1 VDRTDRQ
8 EGQAV
13 LEAVAATRMVG
24 PRDLGDVR
32 RVLQVDP
39 LTSVFVAS
47 RIAASGLDR
56 WRLGAQLW
64 GYPATGPLRA
74 LCHAGANLVP
84 VLDDPAAAAAF
95 AVRAANEGRR
105 CLSIVGMRTAVS
117 AMWDRLAPVW
127 GPARDV
133 RGSQPFLVIDDDPLI
148 PADPLVRRV
157 LSHEVDA
164 LYPSSVAMFT
174 EEVGISPEAV
184 DGGAAYRASVTDLV
198 RAGRAFARF
207 ERGRVIFKAEVG
219 VVSPEVCQV
228 QGVWVAPGY
237 RGRGLAAP
245 GMAAVVRAARAEL
258 APAVTLYVN
267 DYNTRARRAYAAV
280 GFRQHTEFMSVLF

>member
-1 VDRTDRQ
+1 M
-8 EGQAV
+8 
-13 LEAVAATRMVG
+13 LETVAATRMVG
-24 PRDLGDVR
+24 PRDADQVR
-32 RVLQVDP
+32 RVLDVDP

-47 RIAASGLDR
+47 RIASSGLDR

-74 LCHAGANLVP
+74 ICHAGANLVP

-105 CLSIVGMRTAVS
+105 CLSLVGTRSAVS

-133 RGSQPFLVIDDDPLI
+133 RGHQPFLVIDH
-148 PADPLVRRV
+148 DPLVDPDPAVRRV
-157 LSHEVDA
+157 RPDEIDA
-164 LYPSSVAMFT
+164 LYPTSVAMFT
-174 EEVGISPEAV
+174 EEVGISPESV
-184 DGGAAYRASVTDLV
+184 DGGAAYRASVTELV

-207 ERGRVIFKAEVG
+207 ERGRVVFKAEVG
-219 VVSPEVCQV
+219 VVSGRACQV
-228 QGVWVAPGY
+228 QGVWVAPSH
-237 RGRGLAAP
+237 RGRGLSAA
-245 GMAAVVRAARAEL
+245 GMAAVVRTARAEL

-267 DYNTRARRAYAAV
+267 DYNGRARHAYAAV
-280 GFRQHTEFMSVLF
+280 GFREHAEFMSVLF

>member
-1 VDRTDRQ
+1 
-8 EGQAV
+8 V
-13 LEAVAATRMVG
+13 LETVAATRMVG
-24 PRDLGDVR
+24 PRDAAQVR
-32 RVLQVDP
+32 QILEVDP

-105 CLSIVGMRTAVS
+105 CLSLVGNRSAVS
-117 AMWDRLAPVW
+117 AMWERLALVW

-133 RGSQPFLVIDDDPLI
+133 RGHQPFLVIDH
-148 PADPLVRRV
+148 DPLVDADPTVRRV
-157 LSHEVDA
+157 RPEEVDA
-164 LYPSSVAMFT
+164 LYPTSVAMFT
-174 EEVGISPEAV
+174 EEVGISPESV

-207 ERGRVIFKAEVG
+207 ERGRVVFKAEIG
-219 VVSPEVCQV
+219 VVSGRACQV
-228 QGVWVAPGY
+228 QGVWVAPSH
-237 RGRGLAAP
+237 RGRGLSAP
-245 GMAAVVRAARAEL
+245 GIAAVVRAARAEL

-267 DYNTRARRAYAAV
+267 DYNERARHAYAAV
-280 GFRQHTEFMSVLF
+280 GFREHAEFMSVLF

>member
-1 VDRTDRQ
+1 M
-8 EGQAV
+8 
-13 LEAVAATRMVG
+13 LETVAATRMVG
-24 PRDLGDVR
+24 PRDAEQVR
-32 RVLQVDP
+32 RVLDVDP

-47 RIAASGLDR
+47 RITISGLDR

-74 LCHAGANLVP
+74 ICHAGANLVP

-105 CLSIVGMRTAVS
+105 CLSLVGTRSAVS

-133 RGSQPFLVIDDDPLI
+133 RGHQPFLVIDH
-148 PADPLVRRV
+148 DPLVDPDPTVRRV
-157 LSHEVDA
+157 RPDEIDA
-164 LYPSSVAMFT
+164 LYPTSVAMFT
-174 EEVGISPEAV
+174 EEVGISPESV
-184 DGGAAYRASVTDLV
+184 DGGAAYRASVTELV

-207 ERGRVIFKAEVG
+207 ERGRVVFKAEVG
-219 VVSPEVCQV
+219 VVSGRACQV
-228 QGVWVAPGY
+228 QGVWVAPSH
-237 RGRGLAAP
+237 RGRGLSAP
-245 GMAAVVRAARAEL
+245 GMAAVVRTARAEL

-267 DYNTRARRAYAAV
+267 DYNGRARHAYAAV
-280 GFRQHTEFMSVLF
+280 GFREHAEFMSVLF

>member
-1 VDRTDRQ
+1 M
-8 EGQAV
+8 

-24 PRDLGDVR
+24 PRDAAQVR
-32 RVLQVDP
+32 RVLEVDP

-64 GYPATGPLRA
+64 GYPATGPLTA

-105 CLSIVGMRTAVS
+105 CLSLVGNRSAVA
-117 AMWDRLAPVW
+117 AMWERLAPVW

-133 RGSQPFLVIDDDPLI
+133 RAHQPFLVVDH
-148 PADPLVRRV
+148 DPLVKSDPTVRRV
-157 LSHEVDA
+157 RPDEVDA
-164 LYPSSVAMFT
+164 LYPTSVAMFT
-174 EEVGISPEAV
+174 EEVGISPESV
-184 DGGAAYRASVTDLV
+184 DGGAAYRASVTELV

-207 ERGRVIFKAEVG
+207 ERGRVVFKAEVG
-219 VVSPEVCQV
+219 VVSDRACQI
-228 QGVWVAPGY
+228 QGVWVAPSH
-237 RGRGLAAP
+237 RGRGLSAP

-267 DYNTRARRAYAAV
+267 DYNDRARHAYATV
-280 GFRQHTEFMSVLF
+280 GFREHAEFMSVLF

>member
-1 VDRTDRQ
+1 M
-8 EGQAV
+8 
-13 LEAVAATRMVG
+13 LETVAATRMVG
-24 PRDLGDVR
+24 PRDADQVR
-32 RVLQVDP
+32 RVLDVDP

-47 RIAASGLDR
+47 RIASSGLDR

-74 LCHAGANLVP
+74 ICHAGANLVP

-105 CLSIVGMRTAVS
+105 CLSLVGTRSAVS

-133 RGSQPFLVIDDDPLI
+133 RGHQPFLVIDH
-148 PADPLVRRV
+148 DPLVDPDPAVRRV
-157 LSHEVDA
+157 RPDEIDA
-164 LYPSSVAMFT
+164 LYRTSVAMFT
-174 EEVGISPEAV
+174 EEVGISPESV
-184 DGGAAYRASVTDLV
+184 DGGAAYRASVTELV

-207 ERGRVIFKAEVG
+207 ERGRVVFKAEVG
-219 VVSPEVCQV
+219 VVSGRACQV
-228 QGVWVAPGY
+228 QGVWVAPSH
-237 RGRGLAAP
+237 RGRGLSAA
-245 GMAAVVRAARAEL
+245 GMAAVVRTARAEL

-267 DYNTRARRAYAAV
+267 DYNGRARHAYAAV
-280 GFRQHTEFMSVLF
+280 GFREHAEFMSVLF

>member
-1 VDRTDRQ
+1 M
-8 EGQAV
+8 
-13 LEAVAATRMVG
+13 LETVAATRMVG
-24 PRDLGDVR
+24 PRDAAQVR
-32 RVLQVDP
+32 QILEVDP

-105 CLSIVGMRTAVS
+105 CLSLVGNRSAVS
-117 AMWDRLAPVW
+117 AMWERLALVW

-133 RGSQPFLVIDDDPLI
+133 RGHQPFLVIDH
-148 PADPLVRRV
+148 DPLVDADPTVRRV
-157 LSHEVDA
+157 RPEEVDA
-164 LYPSSVAMFT
+164 LYPTSVAMFT
-174 EEVGISPEAV
+174 EEVGISPESV

-207 ERGRVIFKAEVG
+207 ERGRVVFKAEIG
-219 VVSPEVCQV
+219 VVSGRACQV
-228 QGVWVAPGY
+228 QGVWVAPSH
-237 RGRGLAAP
+237 RGRGLSAP
-245 GMAAVVRAARAEL
+245 GIAAVVRAARAEL

-267 DYNTRARRAYAAV
+267 DYNERARHAYAAV
-280 GFRQHTEFMSVLF
+280 GFREHAEFMSVLF

>member
-1 VDRTDRQ
+1 
-8 EGQAV
+8 V
-13 LEAVAATRMVG
+13 LETVAATRMVG
-24 PRDLGDVR
+24 PRDAEQVR
-32 RVLQVDP
+32 RVLDVDP

-47 RIAASGLDR
+47 RITISGLDR

-74 LCHAGANLVP
+74 ICHAGANLVP

-105 CLSIVGMRTAVS
+105 CLSLVGTRSAVS

-133 RGSQPFLVIDDDPLI
+133 RGHQPFLVIDH
-148 PADPLVRRV
+148 DPLVDPDPTVRRV
-157 LSHEVDA
+157 RPDEIDA
-164 LYPSSVAMFT
+164 LYPTSVAMFT
-174 EEVGISPEAV
+174 EEVGISPESV
-184 DGGAAYRASVTDLV
+184 DGGAAYRASVTELV

-207 ERGRVIFKAEVG
+207 ERGRVVFKAEVG
-219 VVSPEVCQV
+219 VVSGRACQV
-228 QGVWVAPGY
+228 QGVWVAPSH
-237 RGRGLAAP
+237 RGRGLSAP
-245 GMAAVVRAARAEL
+245 GMAAVVRTARAEL

-267 DYNTRARRAYAAV
+267 DYNGRARHAYAAV
-280 GFRQHTEFMSVLF
+280 GFREHAEFMSVLF

>member
-1 VDRTDRQ
+1 M
-8 EGQAV
+8 
-13 LEAVAATRMVG
+13 LETVGATRLVG
-24 PRDLGDVR
+24 PRDAGDVR
-32 RVLQVDP
+32 RVLEVDP

-105 CLSIVGMRTAVS
+105 CLSIVGTHTAVS
-117 AMWDRLAPVW
+117 AMWDRLAPLW

-133 RGSQPFLVIDDDPLI
+133 RAHQPFLVLDDEPLVES
-148 PADPLVRRV
+148 DPLVRRV
-157 LSHEVDA
+157 RPDEVDA

-198 RAGRAFARF
+198 RSGRAFARF
-207 ERGRVIFKAEVG
+207 ERGRVVFKAEVG
-219 VVSPEVCQV
+219 VVSPAVCQV
-228 QGVWVAPGY
+228 QGVWVAPSH

-245 GMAAVVRAARAEL
+245 GMAAVVRAARADM

-267 DYNTRARRAYAAV
+267 DFNTRARRAYAAV

>member
-1 VDRTDRQ
+1 M
-8 EGQAV
+8 
-13 LEAVAATRMVG
+13 LEAVATTRLVG
-24 PRDLGDVR
+24 PRDAGDVR
-32 RVLQVDP
+32 RVLDVDP

-47 RIAASGLDR
+47 RIAVSGLDR

-74 LCHAGANLVP
+74 VCHAGANLVP

-105 CLSIVGMRTAVS
+105 CLSIVGTRAAVS
-117 AMWDRLAPVW
+117 AMWDRLAPLW

-133 RGSQPFLVIDDDPLI
+133 RGHQPFLVLDADPLVE
-148 PADPLVRRV
+148 PDPLVRRV
-157 LSHEVDA
+157 RPEEIDA

-174 EEVGISPEAV
+174 EEVGVSPEAV

-198 RAGRAFARF
+198 RSGRAFARF
-207 ERGRVIFKAEVG
+207 ERGRVVFKAEVG
-219 VVSPEVCQV
+219 VVSTRACQV
-228 QGVWVAPGY
+228 QGVWVAPSH

-245 GMAAVVRAARAEL
+245 GMAAVVRAARADM

-280 GFRQHTEFMSVLF
+280 GFREHTEFMSVMF

>member
-1 VDRTDRQ
+1 M
-8 EGQAV
+8 
-13 LEAVAATRMVG
+13 LETVAATRMVG
-24 PRDLGDVR
+24 PRDAAQVR
-32 RVLQVDP
+32 QILEVDP

-105 CLSIVGMRTAVS
+105 CLSLVGNRSAVS
-117 AMWDRLAPVW
+117 AMWERLAPVW

-133 RGSQPFLVIDDDPLI
+133 RGHQPFLVIDHDPLMD
-148 PADPLVRRV
+148 ADPTVRRV
-157 LSHEVDA
+157 RPEEVDA
-164 LYPSSVAMFT
+164 LYPTSVAMFT
-174 EEVGISPEAV
+174 EEVGISPESV

-207 ERGRVIFKAEVG
+207 ERGRVVFKAEIG
-219 VVSPEVCQV
+219 VVSGQACQV
-228 QGVWVAPGY
+228 QGVWVAPSH
-237 RGRGLAAP
+237 RGRRLSAP

-267 DYNTRARRAYAAV
+267 DYNDRARHAYATV
-280 GFRQHTEFMSVLF
+280 GFREHAEFMSVLF